1 MTPQQSDAG
10 RRLDAFLAE
19 YQPELSRSRLADLIS
34 EGAVTV
40 NGKTVKPSY
49 KVQVGDAI
57 SLSLPEVRPTETV
70 AQAIPLDVLYED
82 EELLVVNKPKGMATH
97 PAPGSPDKTLVNAL
111 LAHCS
116 DLSGIGGEER
126 PGIVHRLDKDTT
138 GLLVVAKTDFS
149 HAALQKQIQSREAK
163 RRYLALVWGSP
174 KFEEAVIDAAIGRHP
189 TDRVRMAALK
199 TGGRDAV
206 TEVYVKDRLGAC
218 TLLECRLQTGR
229 THQIRVHCQLAG
241 HSVVGDSLY
250 GGTKKSGNPELDKR
264 VAALTGQVLHAYSL
278 AFTHPRTGE
287 PIALEA
293 PLPPEFA
300 NLLHFLQTGTDL
312 HKGKA

>member
-1 MTPQQSDAG
+1 MSPAPEDAG

-19 YQPELSRSRLADLIS
+19 RHPDLSRSRLADLVT

-49 KVQVGDAI
+49 KVQTGDEIA
-57 SLSLPEVRPTETV
+57 LTLPEVRPTETI

-82 EELLVVNKPKGMATH
+82 AELLVVNKPKGMATH

-111 LAHCS
+111 LAHCT

-174 KFEEAVIDAAIGRHP
+174 KFEEAVIDAPIGRHP

-206 TEVYVKDRLGAC
+206 TEVFVRERLGPC

-241 HSVVGDSLY
+241 HPVVGDPLY
-250 GGTKKSGNPELDKR
+250 GGLKKSGNPELDRR
-264 VAALTGQVLHAYSL
+264 VGVLTGQALHAYFL
-278 AFTHPRTGE
+278 GFTHPRTGE
-287 PIALEA
+287 VLALEA
-293 PLPPEFA
+293 PLPGPFA
-300 NLLHFLQTGTDL
+300 ELLAFL
-312 HKGKA
+312 KAGADGH